1 MVSPDFPMWNIKAP
15 RRTFQGPMGSAQVL
29 YLQKEQE
36 PKGLVHPE
44 TLLERGKTCE
54 EAQRRKEG
62 TWGGGEVQILRCGR
76 NLALACKTFRR
87 PVGPELGLCWV
98 EEAHAG
104 LGRQDAGGRRAL
116 LTWFSVWVLFPS

>member
-62 TWGGGEVQILRCGR
+62 T
-76 NLALACKTFRR
+76 
-87 PVGPELGLCWV
+87 
-98 EEAHAG
+98 
-104 LGRQDAGGRRAL
+104 
-116 LTWFSVWVLFPS
+116 